1 MKRYTVFDTKL
12 RRYVVPLSRERGQDE
27 PPEIRTM
34 IGGPQDLLFGAI
46 IDQLA
51 GLEIAAEAVEEA
63 LRVPPKV
70 YVVMTSNPH
79 GGTALSGAYRSERE
93 AQARADLLNRIGNGK
108 EANHW
113 VAEMAV
119 YGEEDEG

>member
-12 RRYVVPLSRERGQDE
+12 GRYVAPLSRERGQDT
-27 PPEIRTM
+27 PPEIKTL

-70 YVVMTSNPH
+70 YVVLTSNPQ
-79 GGTALSGAYRSERE
+79 GGIALSGAYRSKRE

-108 EANHW
+108 TANHW
-113 VAEMAV
+113 VTTLDV
-119 YGEEDEG
+119 LGEEDEG